1 MKGYI
6 VKLYQKIH
14 NIDEAE
20 RDLDEFNAWLSF
32 DYMRVIPVER
42 FESFYKKSISIKS
55 DQINNRDLNSTRQK
69 MYLCGD
75 DEKDIFSRD
84 NIKPILSMTM
94 IKFQNSSKRKDQN
107 EYLADF
113 FKNEEIEYELFDSLS
128 HSDKILVIRENSY
141 EKIIDTLIELKS
153 MKCKKIG
160 GISKLYTI
168 SCLDYMKSNS
178 LCEDDNIIV
187 RASIP
192 LNHVGNI
199 KVNESDNIRIM
210 LGKEDIELEWT
221 SSSKGMIELLINN
234 GIISKDGEC
243 NVIKRISLLKKIEIS
258 AIQRFASFLPYDNGV
273 KPDVTLLKDVIKRI
287 GEKNY
292 SSSLKNLLNRLA
304 IRAWQIEEG
313 DAEII
318 DNNGIW
324 DMVVTFISI
333 AEKYAGNII
342 HNDSVVEGIKSLS
355 LLMDNMTSDNYEDF
369 EIPQGNSRFTG
380 TMSRLLQ
387 SYNIFLTELSELT
400 EKLKKSAQTNTAMI
414 KYSMWAVIDTN
425 EVVSAKQLFIDR
437 ESLER
442 LLIINLSHEAMFH
455 ITEIIAWSI
464 HEIGHYLRIGWNR
477 RFRNKTFREN
487 SQRIFLKIY
496 EQYLNEEVTEKQLHV
511 LNEYQKKHTIC
522 NIDVCSERI
531 YCNQNK
537 CHNKHFDDQIDLLK
551 IYYDGILRA
560 LFDGDI
566 LNNCGVNRSQ
576 YVNMR
581 ADIEEGLDIL
591 EVAYREAQADMYM
604 VSVLSIENSK
614 TYIEILKRYFEYSQM
629 DMVELNPDVVIRIE
643 AVIIV
648 IESINKG
655 CSVNEYHLQDLENT
669 LKAISKSEPNNQFVN
684 TLKDDIKWAFAS
696 KLAEFLYQ
704 VKESID
710 EALECDECQKI
721 KEKICKSYYAME
733 KGDSFE
739 NALDFIEKYSG
750 ENNIK

>member
-6 VKLYQKIH
+6 VKLYQKIY
-14 NIDEAE
+14 NIDGTE
-20 RDLDEFNAWLSF
+20 RNLDEFNVWLSF
-32 DYMRVIPVER
+32 DYMRIIPVER
-42 FESFYKKSISIKS
+42 FESFYKKSISINS

-69 MYLCGD
+69 LYLCGD
-75 DEKDIFSRD
+75 DEKDIFSQD
-84 NIKPILSMTM
+84 NIKPILSITM
-94 IKFQNSSKRKDQN
+94 IKFQNLSKRKDQN
-107 EYLADF
+107 ECLAKF
-113 FKNEEIEYELFDSLS
+113 FENKGIEYELFDSLS

-141 EKIIDTLIELKS
+141 EKIIDMLIELKS
-153 MKCKKIG
+153 IKSEKIG

-168 SCLDYMKSNS
+168 SCLDYTKSNS

-187 RASIP
+187 RVSIP
-192 LNHVGNI
+192 LNYVGYIN
-199 KVNESDNIRIM
+199 VNESDNIRIM
-210 LGKEDIELEWT
+210 VGKEDIELEWS
-221 SSSKGMIELLINN
+221 SSSKGMMELLIND
-234 GIISKDGEC
+234 GIISKDGAC

-258 AIQRFASFLPYDNGV
+258 AIQRIASFLTDDSCA
-273 KPDVTLLKDVIKRI
+273 KSEVTLLKNVIKKI

-292 SSSLKNLLNRLA
+292 SSSLKNLLNRLV
-304 IRAWQIEEG
+304 IRAWQIEKG
-313 DAEII
+313 NAEII

-324 DMVVTFISI
+324 DKVETFIRI

-355 LLMDNMTSDNYEDF
+355 LLMDNMTSDNYDDF

-387 SYNIFLTELSELT
+387 SYNIFLAELSELT
-400 EKLKKSAQTNTAMI
+400 KKLKKSTSTDSTMI
-414 KYSMWAVIDTN
+414 NYSMWAVIDTN
-425 EVVSAKQLFIDR
+425 EVVSVKQLFIDR
-437 ESLER
+437 ESTDR

-477 RFRNKTFREN
+477 KCRNKTFREN
-487 SQRIFLKIY
+487 AQRIFLKIY
-496 EQYLNEEVTEKQLHV
+496 EQYLNNELAEKQLQD
-511 LNEYQKKHTIC
+511 LNSYQKKHTIC
-522 NIDVCSERI
+522 NIDVCTERI
-531 YCNQNK
+531 HCKQSN

-581 ADIEEGLDIL
+581 ESIEEGLDIL

-604 VSVLSIENSK
+604 VSVLSIENAK

-648 IESINKG
+648 IESINKD
-655 CSVNEYHLQDLENT
+655 CHVKEYKIDN
-669 LKAISKSEPNNQFVN
+669 LKLVLKNISQSEPDNPFVN
-684 TLKDDIKWAFAS
+684 TLKKNIKWAFAS

-704 VKESID
+704 VKENID
-710 EALECDECQKI
+710 EALKLDECRKI

-750 ENNIK
+750 EKI